1 MTVSITKQMEISAAH
16 WLPFHHGKCQHLHGH
31 NYRFDVTVRGVVNPA
46 TNFLIDFGDLKA
58 AMANTIG
65 KWDHALLVH
74 YDHLQVRNLHAV
86 LFLNEVDPVSLD
98 VMKLD
103 QKGLA
108 LTEILGLGDV
118 SRIVPIGM
126 VTTAEN
132 LSQIAAEMIMER
144 MPGNVHEVSV
154 TCWETST
161 SCAESRVVRELK
173 EIVWEGP
180 GWYVNQ
186 QGNPNM
192 IPRLAMVGDNR
203 TLMPFTSFPGVEW
216 YEQPPRSMTII
227 PKNVKS

>member
-1 MTVSITKQMEISAAH
+1 MGVSITKEMEICAAH

-31 NYRFDVTVRGVVNPA
+31 NYKFVVTVVGVVNPA
-46 TNFLIDFGDLKA
+46 TNFLIDFGDLKS
-58 AMANTIG
+58 AMAMTIG

-86 LFLNEVDPVSLD
+86 LFLNEISEQNLD
-98 VMKLD
+98 MVKPD
-103 QKGLA
+103 EKGVALA
-108 LTEILGLGDV
+108 DVLGLSDV
-118 SRIVPIGM
+118 SRIIPLGM

-132 LSQIAAEMIMER
+132 LSKIAAEAILER
-144 MPGNVHEVSV
+144 MPHNVHQVQV
-154 TCWETST
+154 VCWETST

-180 GWYVNQ
+180 GWYVNM

-192 IPRLAMVGDNR
+192 IPRLAMIGDNR

-216 YEQPPRSMTII
+216 YEQPPRLMTII

>member
-31 NYRFDVTVRGVVNPA
+31 NYRFDVTVKGVVNPA

-98 VMKLD
+98 MMKLD

-154 TCWETST
+154 TCWETSNSSAT
-161 SCAESRVVRELK
+161 SWVTRELR
-173 EIVWEGP
+173 EIVWEGS
-180 GWYVNQ
+180 GWYTTVL
-186 QGNPNM
+186 PTTD
-192 IPRLAMVGDNR
+192 IPRYIFVGDNR
-203 TLMPFTSFPGVEW
+203 MLRPATPRPVEW
-216 YEQPPRSMTII
+216 FNTPPKLMVII